1 MSTSIFVN
9 LPVRD
14 LDRSVAFFAKLGY
27 GFDPQFTNKDA
38 ACLVVDESINVM
50 LLREDFFA
58 TFTPKK
64 VADSTGS
71 TETIIA
77 LSAESKQRVDELVN
91 AALGAGAVRYKEPV
105 QEGPM
110 YGWGFQDL
118 DGHLWELIYM
128 EPRPGEADSS
138 TSGGDDP
145 GRS

>member
-1 MSTSIFVN
+1 MSRKDHVEMKGTLERAFGYRGDNMN
-9 LPVRD
+9 LPVQD

-38 ACLVVDESINVM
+38 ACLVVDESIYVM

-77 LSAESKQRVDELVN
+77 LSAAPVVPATNFRRVILSRFISINSPMRWV
-91 AALGAGAVRYKEPV
+91 G
-105 QEGPM
+105 GPQS
-110 YGWGFQDL
+110 FTRAS
-118 DGHLWELIYM
+118 
-128 EPRPGEADSS
+128 P
-138 TSGGDDP
+138 
-145 GRS
+145 

>member
-9 LPVRD
+9 LPVKD
-14 LDRSVAFFAKLGY
+14 LDRSMAFFAKLGY

-38 ACLVVDESINVM
+38 ACLVVDESIYVM

-58 TFTPKK
+58 TFTPNK
-64 VADSTGS
+64 VSDATHS
-71 TETIIA
+71 TEAIIA
-77 LSAESKQRVDELVN
+77 LSAESKHHVDELVN

-105 QEGPM
+105 QDGSM

-128 EPRPGEADSS
+128 EPRRDHAADS
-138 TSGGDDP
+138 
-145 GRS
+145 

>member
-9 LPVRD
+9 LPVKD

-38 ACLVVDESINVM
+38 ACLVVDESIYVM

-58 TFTPKK
+58 TFTPNK
-64 VADSTGS
+64 VTDAGRS
-71 TETIIA
+71 TEAIIA
-77 LSAESKQRVDELVN
+77 LSAESKERVDELVN

-105 QEGPM
+105 QDGPM

-118 DGHLWELIYM
+118 DGHLWEIIYVQ
-128 EPRPGEADSS
+128 PRLDESDGTTRRDNADS
-138 TSGGDDP
+138 
-145 GRS
+145 

>member
-9 LPVRD
+9 LPVKD

-38 ACLVVDESINVM
+38 ACLVVDESIYVM

-58 TFTPKK
+58 TFTPNK
-64 VADSTGS
+64 VTDAGSS
-71 TETIIA
+71 TEAIIA

-118 DGHLWELIYM
+118 DGHLWEIIYM
-128 EPRPGEADSS
+128 QPRESEADGS
-138 TSGGDDP
+138 TRRERAES
-145 GRS
+145 

>member
-9 LPVRD
+9 LPVKD
-14 LDRSVAFFAKLGY
+14 LDRSMAFFAKLGY

-38 ACLVVDESINVM
+38 ACLVVDESIYVM

-58 TFTPKK
+58 TFTPNK
-64 VADSTGS
+64 VLDASKG
-71 TETIIA
+71 TEAIIA

-91 AALGAGAVRYKEPV
+91 AAFGAGAVRYKEPV

-128 EPRPGEADSS
+128 QPREDVAD
-138 TSGGDDP
+138 
-145 GRS
+145 